1 MKNVSSLVP
10 SETYRI
16 RNPESGTQKSVFE
29 QAVQVIPMH
38 TEV

>member
-1 MKNVSSLVP
+1 MKNASCSVP

-16 RNPESGTQKSVFE
+16 RNPGNGTQKSVFE
-29 QAVQVIPMH
+29 QAVQMIPVH